1 MIFLQYKE
9 KKMSEE
15 NAKVIEE
22 VEVDEGEVVEIE
34 PVEEEKPKTQIPM
47 ESVDKEAEEKIEDVS
62 DAPEAKQEE
71 ELEDY
76 SKSVQKRINNLTR
89 KLREAERG
97 QESAYEYAKRTAAE
111 NEHLKAKSSNLDR
124 SYLMEAENRLK
135 SQKQQAMSA
144 LKSAHEVQDFEK
156 VAKAQEVLA
165 KIAVEENKVSTS
177 KMAIEQQVQQQPVR
191 MNGQAQQNVQQ
202 VPQYQ
207 APPKLDAKQ
216 EKWVENNSWFGE
228 DEIMT
233 LAAFSIDQ
241 KLVQEGYDA
250 SSDEYYSEVDK
261 RLRTEFPHKFEESS
275 AKTKPQQ
282 KVASAGRVAGNTS
295 SKRQVKLSPAEVQM
309 AKRLNVPL
317 TEYAK
322 YVKR

>member
-1 MIFLQYKE
+1 
-9 KKMSEE
+9 MSEE

-22 VEVDEGEVVEIE
+22 TAVDEGEIVELDPI
-34 PVEEEKPKTQIPM
+34 EEEKPKTEIPM
-47 ESVDKEAEEKIEDVS
+47 ESVDEEAEAKLEDVS
-62 DAPEAKQEE
+62 DAPEEKKEE

-111 NEHLKAKSSNLDR
+111 NEQLRTKSSNLDR

-144 LKSAHEVQDFEK
+144 LKSAHEVQDFDK

-165 KIAVEENKVSTS
+165 KIAVEENKVNTS
-177 KMAIEQQVQQQPVR
+177 KMAIEQQVQETPVNT
-191 MNGQAQQNVQQ
+191 NGQPQQNVPQQ
-202 VPQYQ
+202 APQYQ

-241 KLVQEGYDA
+241 KLVKEGYDA

-261 RLRTEFPHKFEESS
+261 RLRAEFPHKFEEPSNQS
-275 AKTKPQQ
+275 KPQQ

>member
-1 MIFLQYKE
+1 
-9 KKMSEE
+9 MSEE

-22 VEVDEGEVVEIE
+22 TQIDEGEIVEID
-34 PVEEEKPKTQIPM
+34 PIEEEKPKTQIPM
-47 ESVDKEAEEKIEDVS
+47 ESVDSEAEQVLEDVS
-62 DAPEAKQEE
+62 AAPEEKKEE

-97 QESAYEYAKRTAAE
+97 QESAYEYAKRTAVE
-111 NEHLKAKSSNLDR
+111 NQHLKTKSSNLDR

-144 LKSAHEVQDFEK
+144 LKSAHEVQDYDK
-156 VAKAQEVLA
+156 VAKAQDVLA
-165 KIAVEENKVSTS
+165 KIAVEENKVNTS
-177 KMAIEQQVQQQPVR
+177 KMALQQPVTEQPVQ
-191 MNGQAQQNVQQ
+191 MNGQMQQNVQQ
-202 VPQYQ
+202 PAPQYQ
-207 APPKLDAKQ
+207 APPKLDEKQ

-241 KLVQEGYDA
+241 KLVQEGFDPKTN
-250 SSDEYYSEVDK
+250 DYYNEVDK
-261 RLRTEFPHKFEESS
+261 RLRTEFPHKFEEPSNQS
-275 AKTKPQQ
+275 KPQQ

>member
-1 MIFLQYKE
+1 MA
-9 KKMSEE
+9 EE
-15 NAKVIEE
+15 NVKAVEETE
-22 VEVDEGEVVEIE
+22 VEEGEIVELE
-34 PVEEEKPKTQIPM
+34 PVEEKKPKTEIPM
-47 ESVDKEAEEKIEDVS
+47 ESEDKEAEEQIEDVS
-62 DAPEAKQEE
+62 EEPEAKKEE

-111 NEHLKAKSSNLDR
+111 NQQLKTKSSNLDR

-144 LKSAHEVQDFEK
+144 LKSAHEVQDYEK
-156 VAKAQEVLA
+156 VAKAQDVLA
-165 KIAVEENKVSTS
+165 KIAVEENKVNTS
-177 KMAIEQQVQQQPVR
+177 KMALEQPVQEQPVNINGQQP
-191 MNGQAQQNVQQ
+191 A
-202 VPQYQ
+202 PQYQ
-207 APPKLDAKQ
+207 APPKLDEKQ
-216 EKWVENNSWFGE
+216 EKWVENNAWFGE

-241 KLVQEGYDA
+241 KLVQEGFDPKT
-250 SSDEYYSEVDK
+250 DDYYNEVDK
-261 RLRTEFPHKFEESS
+261 RLRKEFPHKFEESS
-275 AKTKPQQ
+275 AKSKPQQ

>member
-1 MIFLQYKE
+1 MA
-9 KKMSEE
+9 EE
-15 NAKVIEE
+15 NAKVVEETE
-22 VEVDEGEVVEIE
+22 VEEGEVVELD
-34 PVEEEKPKTQIPM
+34 PVEEEQPKTEIPR
-47 ESVDKEAEEKIEDVS
+47 EPVDEEAEAQIEDVS
-62 DAPEAKQEE
+62 ESPEAKKEE

-76 SKSVQKRINNLTR
+76 SKSVQKRINTLTR

-111 NEHLKAKSSNLDR
+111 NEQLKAKTSNLDR

-135 SQKQQAMSA
+135 SQKQQATTA
-144 LKSAHEVQDFEK
+144 LKSAHEVQDYDK

-165 KIAVEENKVSTS
+165 NASKV
-177 KMAIEQQVQQQPVR
+177 ALEQESPLQQAQPTQV
-191 MNGQAQQNVQQ
+191 QQNVQQ
-202 VPQYQ
+202 PVPGYQ
-207 APPKLDAKQ
+207 PPPKLDEKQ
-216 EKWVENNSWFGE
+216 EAWVEKNAWFGE

-233 LAAFSIDQ
+233 LAAFAIDQ
-241 KLVQEGYDA
+241 KLIQEGYDPKT
-250 SSDEYYSEVDK
+250 DEYYSEVDK
-261 RLRTEFPHKFEESS
+261 RLRKEFPQKFEESS
-275 AKTKPQQ
+275 APSKPQQ

>member
-1 MIFLQYKE
+1 MLEEENNQAPEEQIEEGEFVELE
-9 KKMSEE
+9 VSEE
-15 NAKVIEE
+15 E
-22 VEVDEGEVVEIE
+22 
-34 PVEEEKPKTQIPM
+34 Q
-47 ESVDKEAEEKIEDVS
+47 KEADDAVEDVS
-62 DAPEAKQEE
+62 EE
-71 ELEDY
+71 ETVKDEEQDELENY
-76 SKSVQKRINNLTR
+76 SKGVQKRIATLT
-89 KLREAERG
+89 KKMREQERAA
-97 QESAYEYAKRTAAE
+97 QSAYEYAKKTAAE
-111 NEHLKAKSSNLDR
+111 NQQLKTKSSNLDR

-144 LKSAHEVQDFEK
+144 LKSAHEVQDFDK

-165 KIAVEENKVSTS
+165 KIAVEENKVNTS
-177 KMAIEQQVQQQPVR
+177 KMALEQPVQEQPVNINGQQP
-191 MNGQAQQNVQQ
+191 A
-202 VPQYQ
+202 PQYQ
-207 APPKLDAKQ
+207 APPKLDEKQ
-216 EKWVENNSWFGE
+216 EKWVENNAWFGE

-241 KLVQEGYDA
+241 KLVQEGFDPKT
-250 SSDEYYSEVDK
+250 DDYYNEVDK
-261 RLRTEFPHKFEESS
+261 RLRKEFPHKFEESS
-275 AKTKPQQ
+275 AKSKPQQ

>member
-1 MIFLQYKE
+1 MA
-9 KKMSEE
+9 EE
-15 NAKVIEE
+15 NAKVVEETE
-22 VEVDEGEVVEIE
+22 VEEGEIVEIE
-34 PVEEEKPKTQIPM
+34 PVEEAKADTKIPM
-47 ESVDKEAEEKIEDVS
+47 ESEDKEADEQIEDVS
-62 DAPEAKQEE
+62 DTPEAKKED

-76 SKSVQKRINNLTR
+76 SKSVQKRINTLTR

-111 NEHLKAKSSNLDR
+111 NEHLRQRSSNLDR

-135 SQKQQAMSA
+135 SQKQQAMTA
-144 LKSAHEVQDFEK
+144 LKADHENQDYEK
-156 VAKAQEVLA
+156 VAKAQDVLA
-165 KIAVEENKVSTS
+165 KIAVEENKIVAS
-177 KMAIEQQVQQQPVR
+177 KTAIEQQPVQQPT
-191 MNGQAQQNVQQ
+191 NIQQNVQQ
-202 VPQYQ
+202 PAPQYQ
-207 APPKLDAKQ
+207 APPKLDEKQ
-216 EKWVENNSWFGE
+216 ETWVEKNKWFGE

-233 LAAFSIDQ
+233 LAAFTIDQ
-241 KLVQEGYDA
+241 KLVAEGYDPK
-250 SSDEYYSEVDK
+250 SDEYYSEVDK
-261 RLRTEFPHKFEESS
+261 RLRQEFPHKFEESS
-275 AKTKPQQ
+275 AKSKPQQ

>member
-1 MIFLQYKE
+1 
-9 KKMSEE
+9 MSEE

-22 VEVDEGEVVEIE
+22 TAVDEGEIVELDPI
-34 PVEEEKPKTQIPM
+34 EEEKPKTEIPM
-47 ESVDKEAEEKIEDVS
+47 ESVDEEAEAKLEDVS
-62 DAPEAKQEE
+62 DAPEEKKEE

-111 NEHLKAKSSNLDR
+111 NEQLRTKSSNLDR

-144 LKSAHEVQDFEK
+144 LKSAHEVQDFDK

-165 KIAVEENKVSTS
+165 KIAVEENKVNTS
-177 KMAIEQQVQQQPVR
+177 KMAIEQQVQETPVNT
-191 MNGQAQQNVQQ
+191 NGQPQQNVPQQ
-202 VPQYQ
+202 APQYQ

-241 KLVQEGYDA
+241 KLVKEGYDA
-250 SSDEYYSEVDK
+250 SSDEYYNEVDK
-261 RLRTEFPHKFEESS
+261 RLRAEFPHKFEEPSNQS
-275 AKTKPQQ
+275 KPQQ

>member
-1 MIFLQYKE
+1 
-9 KKMSEE
+9 MSEE

-22 VEVDEGEVVEIE
+22 EIVDEGEIVEIE
-34 PVEEEKPKTQIPM
+34 PLEDEKPKTQIPM
-47 ESVDKEAEEKIEDVS
+47 ESVDKEAEEKIENVS
-62 DAPEAKQEE
+62 EEPEA

-97 QESAYEYAKRTAAE
+97 QESAYEYAKRKAAE
-111 NEHLKAKSSNLDR
+111 NEQLKARSSNLDR

-144 LKSAHEVQDFEK
+144 LKSAHEVQDYDK
-156 VAKAQEVLA
+156 VAKAQDVLA
-165 KIAVEENKVSTS
+165 KIAVEENKVNTS
-177 KMAIEQQVQQQPVR
+177 KMAIEQQIRETPVN
-191 MNGQAQQNVQQ
+191 MNGQPQQNIQQ
-202 VPQYQ
+202 PIQQYQ
-207 APPKLDAKQ
+207 APPKLDEKQ
-216 EKWVENNSWFGE
+216 EKWVEKNSWFGE

-250 SSDEYYSEVDK
+250 RSDEYYNEVDK
-261 RLRTEFPHKFEESS
+261 RLRQEFPHKFEESS
-275 AKTKPQQ
+275 VKSKPQQ

>member
-1 MIFLQYKE
+1 MA
-9 KKMSEE
+9 EE
-15 NAKVIEE
+15 NAKVVEETEIEE
-22 VEVDEGEVVEIE
+22 GEIVELD
-34 PVEEEKPKTQIPM
+34 PVEDDTPKTQIPM
-47 ESVDKEAEEKIEDVS
+47 EPVDEEADKKIENVS
-62 DAPEAKQEE
+62 EELEEKQEE

-97 QESAYEYAKRTAAE
+97 QESAFEYAKRTSVE
-111 NEHLKAKSSNLDR
+111 NQHLKQKSSNLDR

-144 LKSAHEVQDFEK
+144 LKSAHEVQDYDK
-156 VAKAQEVLA
+156 VAKAQEVLS

-177 KMAIEQQVQQQPVR
+177 KMAIQQQVQEQPI
-191 MNGQAQQNVQQ
+191 QPAQQQYVQQ
-202 VPQYQ
+202 QPQYQ
-207 APPKLDAKQ
+207 APPKLDKKQ
-216 EKWVENNSWFGE
+216 EKWVDNNSWFGE

-250 SSDEYYSEVDK
+250 TSDEYYTEVDN
-261 RLRTEFPHKFEESS
+261 RLRTEFPHKFEGSS
-275 AKTKPQQ
+275 NKTKPQQ

>member
-1 MIFLQYKE
+1 MA
-9 KKMSEE
+9 EE
-15 NAKVIEE
+15 NAKVVEETE
-22 VEVDEGEVVEIE
+22 VEEGEIVEFE
-34 PVEEEKPKTQIPM
+34 PVEEEKPKTEIPM
-47 ESVDKEAEEKIEDVS
+47 ESDDKEADAQIKDVS
-62 DAPEAKQEE
+62 QEPQAKQED

-97 QESAYEYAKRTAAE
+97 QESAYEYAKRTAVE
-111 NEHLKAKSSNLDR
+111 NQHLKAKTSNLDR

-135 SQKQQAMSA
+135 SQKQQATTA
-144 LKSAHEVQDFEK
+144 LKSAHEVQDYDK

-165 KIAVEENKVSTS
+165 KIAVEEAKVSAS
-177 KMAIEQQVQQQPVR
+177 KVALEQEPPLQQAQPT
-191 MNGQAQQNVQQ
+191 QIQQNVQQ
-202 VPQYQ
+202 PAQAYQ
-207 APPKLDAKQ
+207 APPKLDQKQ
-216 EKWVENNSWFGE
+216 EKWVENNAWFGE

-241 KLVQEGYDA
+241 KLVQEGFDPKT
-250 SSDEYYSEVDK
+250 DEYYNEVDT
-261 RLRTEFPHKFEESS
+261 RLRKEFPHKFEEPSNQS
-275 AKTKPQQ
+275 KPQQ

>member
-1 MIFLQYKE
+1 MV
-9 KKMSEE
+9 EE
-15 NAKVIEE
+15 NAKVVEETE
-22 VEVDEGEVVEIE
+22 VEEGEVVEIE
-34 PVEEEKPKTQIPM
+34 PVEEAQAKTEIPR
-47 ESVDKEAEEKIEDVS
+47 EPVDEEAEAQIEDIS
-62 DAPEAKQEE
+62 ESPEAKKEE

-76 SKSVQKRINNLTR
+76 SKSVQKRINTLTR

-111 NEHLKAKSSNLDR
+111 NEQLKAKTSSLDK

-135 SQKQQAMSA
+135 SQKQQATTA
-144 LKSAHEVQDFEK
+144 LKSAHEVQDYDK

-165 KIAVEENKVSTS
+165 KIAVEEAKVNAS
-177 KMAIEQQVQQQPVR
+177 KVALEQEPILQQAQPTDI
-191 MNGQAQQNVQQ
+191 QQNVQQ
-202 VPQYQ
+202 PMPGYQ
-207 APPKLDAKQ
+207 PPPKLDEKQ
-216 EKWVENNSWFGE
+216 EAWVEKNAWFGE

-233 LAAFSIDQ
+233 LAAFAIDQ
-241 KLVQEGYDA
+241 KLIQEGYDPKT
-250 SSDEYYSEVDK
+250 DEYYSEVDK
-261 RLRTEFPHKFEESS
+261 RLRKEFPQKFEESS
-275 AKTKPQQ
+275 APSKPQQ

>member
-1 MIFLQYKE
+1 
-9 KKMSEE
+9 MSEE

-22 VEVDEGEVVEIE
+22 EIVDEGEIVEIE
-34 PVEEEKPKTQIPM
+34 PLEDEKPKTQIPM
-47 ESVDKEAEEKIEDVS
+47 ESVDKEAEEKIENVS
-62 DAPEAKQEE
+62 EELEAKQEE

-97 QESAYEYAKRTAAE
+97 QESAYEYAKRKAAE
-111 NEHLKAKSSNLDR
+111 NEQLKARSSNLDR

-144 LKSAHEVQDFEK
+144 LKSAHEVQDYDK
-156 VAKAQEVLA
+156 VAKAQDVLA
-165 KIAVEENKVSTS
+165 KIAVEENKVNTS
-177 KMAIEQQVQQQPVR
+177 KMAIEQQVRETPVN
-191 MNGQAQQNVQQ
+191 MNGQPQQNFQQ
-202 VPQYQ
+202 PTQQYQ
-207 APPKLDAKQ
+207 APPKLDEKQ
-216 EKWVENNSWFGE
+216 EKWVEKNSWFGE

-250 SSDEYYSEVDK
+250 RSDEYYNEVDK
-261 RLRTEFPHKFEESS
+261 RLRQEFPHKFEESS
-275 AKTKPQQ
+275 VKSKPQQ

>member
-1 MIFLQYKE
+1 MA
-9 KKMSEE
+9 EE
-15 NAKVIEE
+15 NAKVVEETE
-22 VEVDEGEVVEIE
+22 VEEGQVVELDPLEEEQPKTEIPREPVDE
-34 PVEEEKPKTQIPM
+34 
-47 ESVDKEAEEKIEDVS
+47 EAEAQIENVS
-62 DAPEAKQEE
+62 DTPEAKKEE

-76 SKSVQKRINNLTR
+76 SKSVQKRINTLTR

-111 NEHLKAKSSNLDR
+111 NEQLKARTSNLDR

-135 SQKQQAMSA
+135 SQKQQATTA
-144 LKSAHEVQDFEK
+144 LKSAHEVQDYDK

-165 KIAVEENKVSTS
+165 KIAVEEAKVNAS
-177 KMAIEQQVQQQPVR
+177 KVALEQEPPLQQAQPTQLQQP
-191 MNGQAQQNVQQ
+191 MQN
-202 VPQYQ
+202 YQ
-207 APPKLDAKQ
+207 APPKLDEKQ
-216 EKWVENNSWFGE
+216 EAWVEKNTWFGE

-233 LAAFSIDQ
+233 LAAFAIDQ
-241 KLVQEGYDA
+241 KLIQEGYDPKT
-250 SSDEYYSEVDK
+250 DEYYSEVDK
-261 RLRTEFPHKFEESS
+261 RLRKEFPQKFEESS
-275 AKTKPQQ
+275 APSKPQQ

>member
-1 MIFLQYKE
+1 
-9 KKMSEE
+9 MSEE

-22 VEVDEGEVVEIE
+22 TQIDEGEIVEID
-34 PVEEEKPKTQIPM
+34 PIEEEKPKTQIPM
-47 ESVDKEAEEKIEDVS
+47 ESVDSEAEQVLEDVS
-62 DAPEAKQEE
+62 EAPEEKKEE

-97 QESAYEYAKRTAAE
+97 QESAYEYAKRTAVE
-111 NEHLKAKSSNLDR
+111 NQHLKTKSSNLDR

-144 LKSAHEVQDFEK
+144 LKSAHEVQDFDK
-156 VAKAQEVLA
+156 VAKAQDVLA
-165 KIAVEENKVSTS
+165 KIAVEENKVNTS
-177 KMAIEQQVQQQPVR
+177 KMALQQPATEQPVQ
-191 MNGQAQQNVQQ
+191 MNGQMQQNVQQ
-202 VPQYQ
+202 PAPQYQ
-207 APPKLDAKQ
+207 APPKLDEKQ

-241 KLVQEGYDA
+241 KLVQEGFDPKTN
-250 SSDEYYSEVDK
+250 DYYNEVDK
-261 RLRTEFPHKFEESS
+261 RLRTEFPHKFEEPSNQS
-275 AKTKPQQ
+275 KPQQ

>member
-1 MIFLQYKE
+1 
-9 KKMSEE
+9 MSEE

-22 VEVDEGEVVEIE
+22 TAVDEGEIVELDPI
-34 PVEEEKPKTQIPM
+34 EEEKPKTEIPM
-47 ESVDKEAEEKIEDVS
+47 ESVDEEAEAKLEDVS
-62 DAPEAKQEE
+62 DAPEEKKEE

-111 NEHLKAKSSNLDR
+111 NEQLKTKSSNLDR

-144 LKSAHEVQDFEK
+144 LKSAHEVQDFDK

-165 KIAVEENKVSTS
+165 KIAVEENKVNTS
-177 KMAIEQQVQQQPVR
+177 KMALEQPVQEQPVNI
-191 MNGQAQQNVQQ
+191 NGQPQQNVQQ
-202 VPQYQ
+202 IAPQYQ

-241 KLVQEGYDA
+241 KLVQEGFDPKT
-250 SSDEYYSEVDK
+250 DEYYNEVDK

-275 AKTKPQQ
+275 AKSKPQQ

>member
-1 MIFLQYKE
+1 MA
-9 KKMSEE
+9 EE
-15 NAKVIEE
+15 NAKVLEE
-22 VEVDEGEVVEIE
+22 EQVEEGEVVELE
-34 PVEEEKPKTQIPM
+34 PIEEEQPKTEIPM
-47 ESVDKEAEEKIEDVS
+47 EPVDKEADAQIEDVS
-62 DAPEAKQEE
+62 DTPEAKKEE

-76 SKSVQKRINNLTR
+76 SKSVQKRINTLTR

-111 NEHLKAKSSNLDR
+111 NQHLKAKTSNLDR

-135 SQKQQAMSA
+135 SQKQQATTA
-144 LKSAHEVQDFEK
+144 LKSAHEVQDYDK

-165 KIAVEENKVSTS
+165 KIAVEEAKVNAS
-177 KMAIEQQVQQQPVR
+177 KVALEQEPPLQQAQPTQMQQPL
-191 MNGQAQQNVQQ
+191 QS
-202 VPQYQ
+202 YQ
-207 APPKLDAKQ
+207 APPKLDEKQ
-216 EKWVENNSWFGE
+216 ETWVENNTWFGE

-241 KLVQEGYDA
+241 KLIQEGYDPKT
-250 SSDEYYSEVDK
+250 DEYYNEVDK
-261 RLRTEFPHKFEESS
+261 RLRKEFPHKFEESS
-275 AKTKPQQ
+275 ATSKPQQ

>member
-1 MIFLQYKE
+1 
-9 KKMSEE
+9 MSEE

-22 VEVDEGEVVEIE
+22 EIVDEGEIVEIE
-34 PVEEEKPKTQIPM
+34 PLEDEKPKTQIPM
-47 ESVDKEAEEKIEDVS
+47 ESVDKEAEEKIENVS
-62 DAPEAKQEE
+62 EELEAKQEE

-97 QESAYEYAKRTAAE
+97 QESAYEYAKRKSAE
-111 NEHLKAKSSNLDR
+111 NEQLKARSSNLDR

-144 LKSAHEVQDFEK
+144 LKSAHEVQDYDK
-156 VAKAQEVLA
+156 VAKAQDVLA
-165 KIAVEENKVSTS
+165 KIAVEENKVNTS
-177 KMAIEQQVQQQPVR
+177 KMAIEQQVRETPVN
-191 MNGQAQQNVQQ
+191 MNGQPQQNIQQ
-202 VPQYQ
+202 PTQQYQ
-207 APPKLDAKQ
+207 APPKLDEKQ
-216 EKWVENNSWFGE
+216 EKWVEKNSWFGE

-250 SSDEYYSEVDK
+250 RSDEYYNEVDK
-261 RLRTEFPHKFEESS
+261 RLRQEFPHKFEESS
-275 AKTKPQQ
+275 VKSKPQQ

>member
-1 MIFLQYKE
+1 
-9 KKMSEE
+9 MSEE

-22 VEVDEGEVVEIE
+22 TEVDEGEIVEIE
-34 PVEEEKPKTQIPM
+34 PVEEKSKTQIPM
-47 ESVDKEAEEKIEDVS
+47 DSVDKEAEEQIEDVS
-62 DAPEAKQEE
+62 KTPESKQEE

-76 SKSVQKRINNLTR
+76 SKNVQKRINNLTR

-111 NEHLKAKSSNLDR
+111 NEQLKAKSSNLDR

-144 LKSAHEVQDFEK
+144 LKAAHEVQDYEK
-156 VAKAQEVLA
+156 VAKAQDVLA
-165 KIAVEENKVSTS
+165 KIAVEENKVNTS
-177 KMAIEQQVQQQPVR
+177 KMSLQQQVPSKTVNPGITQP
-191 MNGQAQQNVQQ
+191 A
-202 VPQYQ
+202 PQYQ
-207 APPKLDAKQ
+207 APLKLDEKQ
-216 EKWVENNSWFGE
+216 EKWVENNTWFGE

-241 KLVQEGYDA
+241 KLVQEGFDPKT
-250 SSDEYYSEVDK
+250 DEYYNEVDK
-261 RLRTEFPHKFEESS
+261 RLRIEFPHKFEESS
-275 AKTKPQQ
+275 AKSKPQQ